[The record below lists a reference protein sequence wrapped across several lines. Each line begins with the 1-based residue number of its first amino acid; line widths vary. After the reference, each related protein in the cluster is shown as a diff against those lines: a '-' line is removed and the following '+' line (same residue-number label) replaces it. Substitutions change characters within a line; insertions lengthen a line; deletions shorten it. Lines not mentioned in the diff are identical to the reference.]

1 MTSVVMVRTPPHWP
15 RCRDGWA
22 SLPGSL
28 CSTPGCT
35 EKTPHDHGPSPPH
48 AEPSPLHRNN
58 GEEGKTEPLSSP
70 GTRGSWIQAQGPGQS
85 EVFHSRVGAMALV
98 AVMGGGRST
107 APRSLLYRPSTSLL
121 EGCLLFQCEPGQC
134 SPGDRWMGGS
144 RGTCSLHQSLDG
156 PAPAAVPGQLCCLL
170 CLMEFSF
177 LRYGELLKGFI

>member
-1 MTSVVMVRTPPHWP
+1 MVRTPPHWP

-107 APRSLLYRPSTSLL
+107 APALIAL
-121 EGCLLFQCEPGQC
+121 EGLDECLTGSSSFFCICCTTSFLF
-134 SPGDRWMGGS
+134 
-144 RGTCSLHQSLDG
+144 
-156 PAPAAVPGQLCCLL
+156 V
-170 CLMEFSF
+170 FSF
-177 LRYGELLKGFI
+177 LFIHSCIHSFAHSVHTY